1 MDYIDPANRRL
12 RDEPIKPLSPE
23 EAVIAANQYQLKV
36 LANLFAT
43 LQGGKVPHWLDL
55 NPSLPNKSNTNEK
68 EDTTDPRHN

>member
-23 EAVIAANQYQLKV
+23 EAVIAANLYQAKV

-43 LQGGKVPHWLDL
+43 LQGGQVPTWASL
-55 NPSLPNKSNTNEK
+55 NLSLPNKSTNEK